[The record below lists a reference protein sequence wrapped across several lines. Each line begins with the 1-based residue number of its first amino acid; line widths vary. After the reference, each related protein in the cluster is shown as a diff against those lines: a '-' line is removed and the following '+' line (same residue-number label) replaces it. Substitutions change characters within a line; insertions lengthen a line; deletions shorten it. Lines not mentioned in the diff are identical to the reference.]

1 MKILI
6 VEDDLDICEIL
17 RTALETDKHLVSE
30 ANTLRE
36 AKQKVEDYQY
46 DCILLDVMLPD
57 GSGLDLLAY
66 IKEMGRKENVLIL
79 SAKDSVDDRVNGL
92 NLGADDYLSKPFH
105 IAELRARIQSVVRRN
120 NHNGNML
127 IKFGNV
133 SIDDQERLVYVAE
146 KEVEL
151 NRKEFDLL
159 TYFVKRSDQVVSKE
173 NIAEG
178 VWGDHFDMVDNFDFL
193 YAQMKNLRKKL
204 SDNSADIEFK
214 AVYGLGYKLVLQ

>member
-17 RTALETDKHLVSE
+17 RTTLEADKHLVSE

-36 AKQKVEDYQY
+36 AKQKVEDYEY

-57 GSGLDLLAY
+57 GSGLDLLSY
-66 IKEMGRKENVLIL
+66 IKDLGRKENILIL
-79 SAKDSVDDRVNGL
+79 SAKDSVEDRVNGL
-92 NLGADDYLSKPFH
+92 NLGADDYLPKPFH
-105 IAELRARIQSVVRRN
+105 IAELRARIQCVVRRN
-120 NHNGNML
+120 DHQGNML

-133 SIDDQERLVYVAE
+133 SIDDQERQVYIDD

-159 TYFVKRSDQVVSKE
+159 LYFVKRSDQVVSKE
-173 NIAEG
+173 TIAEG

-204 SDNSADIEFK
+204 SENGADIEFK

>member
-17 RTALETDKHLVSE
+17 HTTLEADKHLVSE

-66 IKEMGRKENVLIL
+66 IKELGRKENILIL
-79 SAKDSVDDRVNGL
+79 SAKDSVEDRVKGL
-92 NLGADDYLSKPFH
+92 NLGADDYLPKPFH
-105 IAELRARIQSVVRRN
+105 IAELRARIQSVVRRKDYQ
-120 NHNGNML
+120 GNML

-133 SIDDQERLVYVAE
+133 SIDDQERLVYIDGQ
-146 KEVEL
+146 EVEL

-159 TYFVKRSDQVVSKE
+159 AFFVKRCDQVVSKDS
-173 NIAEG
+173 IAEG

-193 YAQMKNLRKKL
+193 YAQIKNLRKKL
-204 SDNSADIEFK
+204 NDSGADIELK
-214 AVYGLGYKLVLQ
+214 AVYGLGYKMVLQ

>member
-17 RTALETDKHLVSE
+17 RTTLEADKHLISE
-30 ANTLRE
+30 ANTLRD
-36 AKQKVEDYQY
+36 AKQKVEDYKY

-66 IKEMGRKENVLIL
+66 IKEMGRKENILIL
-79 SAKDSVDDRVNGL
+79 SAKDSVEDRVKGL
-92 NLGADDYLSKPFH
+92 TLGADDYLPKPFH

-120 NHNGNML
+120 DYQGNML

-133 SIDDQERLVYVAE
+133 SIDDQERLVYIADQ
-146 KEVEL
+146 EVEL

-159 TYFVKRSDQVVSKE
+159 AFFVKRSDQVVSKDT
-173 NIAEG
+173 IAEG

-193 YAQMKNLRKKL
+193 YAQIKNLRKKL
-204 SDNSADIEFK
+204 NDSGADIELK
-214 AVYGLGYKLVLQ
+214 AIYGLGYKMVLQ